1 MVAVGISH
9 TPIAPGVGR
18 KGQVEGAEFQFFRTQ
33 NVYDLSRAT
42 TTRGHYWRALMT
54 KKLAGHTHPAGGGC
68 AGRDPGQI
76 AAPSTSASS
85 AAALQLPQFN

>member
-42 TTRGHYWRALMT
+42 TTRG
-54 KKLAGHTHPAGGGC
+54 
-68 AGRDPGQI
+68 Q
-76 AAPSTSASS
+76 
-85 AAALQLPQFN
+85 